1 MAGEQFPSSRVFLPP
16 DTDETQAGLSFRCRD
31 RADKMFVD
39 HRVIVWKHQNAFPG
53 GDVVDLK
60 SITGKGIEF
69 KEQLKDYELQEEL
82 QND

>member
-1 MAGEQFPSSRVFLPP
+1 MKLRQFFLKQGCLS
-16 DTDETQAGLSFRCRD
+16 DAETVHT
-31 RADKMFVD
+31 DKMFVD

-82 QND
+82 